1 MGTDKSIAE
10 ANAVPGGAVFEKL
23 DLPLFKPS
31 IPGFEDLKPFYDE
44 IAKSGYQS
52 NFGPISSRFEN
63 ALAELLGV
71 EYVLALS
78 IFQRGSCICPAP
90 QG

>member
-31 IPGFEDLKPFYDE
+31 IPGFEDLKPFMM
-44 IAKSGYQS
+44 K
-52 NFGPISSRFEN
+52 
-63 ALAELLGV
+63 
-71 EYVLALS
+71 
-78 IFQRGSCICPAP
+78 
-90 QG
+90 